1 MQQLNAIQVKQLID
15 AADPAPLLL
24 DVREPNEFAYC
35 HIEGALHIPMGQIV
49 SRLDDIDA
57 EREIVVICHHGMR
70 SFQVA
75 QFLESQGYGRII
87 NLSGGIDAWARDVDP
102 AMPKY

>member
-1 MQQLNAIQVKQLID
+1 MQQLNPIQVKQLID
-15 AADPAPLLL
+15 ASNPAPLLL

-49 SRLDDIDA
+49 SRLDEIDA
-57 EREIVVICHHGMR
+57 EREIVVVCHHGMR

-75 QFLESQGYGRII
+75 QFLESQGYGRVI

-102 AMPKY
+102 SIPKY